1 MYGREEIERIINE
14 SSRLTPG
21 AKPRIIGSTWTSF
34 GREWE
39 FLMPD
44 GSRRWV
50 RETSYEYDRLTK

>member
-14 SSRLTPG
+14 NREDVL
-21 AKPRIIGSTWTSF
+21 KPRIIGSTWTSF